1 MNQLSTEH
9 ISFFKEN
16 GYLILKSILDENL
29 CAQAQDR
36 MWSALPSD
44 SSLRRDDPRTYKGP
58 FTEAETSHDPLHIRH
73 GYQWQ
78 LRACGTE
85 QLLIDLIYND
95 RLCAIAEQ
103 LLGEGMLTLPVIG
116 GEPMGSSGPAWPG
129 GPTDPAIGFGIR
141 GIYFTRPRDKSE
153 CLTDYG
159 HTDGHPFNLGLV
171 GLINDV
177 SPDGGAFKVWP
188 GSHKRLYPTFQMQ
201 YDQPRIPYYD
211 HLPSHKGIIH
221 SPEYDAEL
229 AKVMADTKP
238 VDCSGKTGDVVL
250 WHHRLA
256 HMAGHNYSNAIRQA
270 VLYDFTRKDLDT
282 CRMDAPQDEMW
293 RDWSDEVKHNLSSY
307 SDEFAHTQHR

>member
-1 MNQLSTEH
+1 M
-9 ISFFKEN
+9 
-16 GYLILKSILDENL
+16 
-29 CAQAQDR
+29 
-36 MWSALPSD
+36 
-44 SSLRRDDPRTYKGP
+44 
-58 FTEAETSHDPLHIRH
+58 HIRH
-73 GYQWQ
+73 GYLWQ

-103 LLGEGMLTLPVIG
+103 LLGEGMLTLPVIA

-153 CLTDYG
+153 RPTDYG

-201 YDQPRIPYYD
+201 DDQPRIPYYD
-211 HLPSHKGIIH
+211 HLPSYKGIIH
-221 SPEYDAEL
+221 SPKYDA
-229 AKVMADTKP
+229 
-238 VDCSGKTGDVVL
+238 
-250 WHHRLA
+250 
-256 HMAGHNYSNAIRQA
+256 
-270 VLYDFTRKDLDT
+270 
-282 CRMDAPQDEMW
+282 
-293 RDWSDEVKHNLSSY
+293 
-307 SDEFAHTQHR
+307 